1 MLAIASESKRARI
14 VDTKKMGL
22 AAIQPIICL
31 FLSEPPLY
39 TATLVDCR
47 FEAFEEWCE
56 EGKIGKDHSLS
67 GMPNY
72 DRTMAHSRRELK
84 PWKDSLW
91 TIAVHPRLVLPLSI

>member
-1 MLAIASESKRARI
+1 
-14 VDTKKMGL
+14 MGFCGH
-22 AAIQPIICL
+22 PTYHCL

-56 EGKIGKDHSLS
+56 EGKIGKDHS
-67 GMPNY
+67 GMLNY